1 MMSLETMLLNL
12 PFYQLINICA
22 LILSVINFSKG
33 KSGLP
38 FFPLFLILLVF
49 LETYIKSY
57 WNIHYKTNHLILN
70 ITAAYVI
77 FYYLYVFYDHFKEK
91 KLKNIIPVLA
101 FIYILLFIFRVDFD
115 VKSLKL
121 EKFTYLVGI
130 TFVILLI
137 IKYFYDIL
145 YVDHYRSIAK
155 DSLFYFSLGIFLFYV
170 SCFPTIVSFE
180 KISQT
185 DFFSQLLVKLLHI
198 GNIFLSLG
206 YFGAALCMTKQ
217 NK

>member
-1 MMSLETMLLNL
+1 MEHSLQNQSPDTEHNSR
-12 PFYQLINICA
+12 ICD
-22 LILSVINFSKG
+22 L
-33 KSGLP
+33 
-38 FFPLFLILLVF
+38 
-49 LETYIKSY
+49 
-57 WNIHYKTNHLILN
+57 
-70 ITAAYVI
+70 
-77 FYYLYVFYDHFKEK
+77 
-91 KLKNIIPVLA
+91 LKNIIPVLA

-206 YFGAALCMTKQ
+206 YLGAVLCMTKQ